1 MPKLKHIVTSKQNCH
16 GISTNWTWL
25 QSRRCLRGLEAE
37 HGHFP
42 IWKLMVHTKIHS
54 QLVDF
59 GGHYERVCPLIK
71 ITLAKNPA
79 LHLNPPIL
87 F

>member
-1 MPKLKHIVTSKQNCH
+1 MHKLKHIVTSKRSCH
-16 GISTNWTWL
+16 SISTNWTWL
-25 QSRRCLRGLEAE
+25 RSRRCLRGLEAE

-59 GGHYERVCPLIK
+59 GDLYERVCPLIRR
-71 ITLAKNPA
+71 
-79 LHLNPPIL
+79 
-87 F
+87 